1 MQKTIYC
8 ISGLGADEKVFS
20 NMQMQDY
27 ALKYIPWLSPKKRE
41 TLQAYAQ
48 RMTTPI
54 TEQSPL
60 LLGVSFGGMV
70 GIEIAKLMPV
80 KRLIIVSSIKSVAEL
95 PAWMRIAGKLQL
107 NKLLPTRSYKYTE
120 KVDNNRL
127 GVTTKE
133 EREMVRAYR
142 RNADPVYLSWAIN
155 QVVNWKNNWQPD
167 NIIHIHGDNDRIFP
181 VKKITPSFTVKEG
194 THMIIYNRAQ
204 EISEYIEKELGE

>member
-8 ISGLGADEKVFS
+8 ISGLGADEKIFT
-20 NMQMQDY
+20 NLRMQRY
-27 ALKYIPWLSPKKRE
+27 TLKYISWLKPVKGEK
-41 TLQAYAQ
+41 LQAYAE
-48 RMTTPI
+48 RMAAQI
-54 TEQSPL
+54 TDQSPV